1 MKYKL
6 ELYFNIVFLNNIGK
20 TYFQISQTLQIPFE
34 SVKSIMKRY
43 RKRGSPVPDHK
54 NCGRKVNENLKKEI
68 KQIQFENK
76 CFSLAQ
82 IKRNLEEKRIRIK
95 SRSTILNYRRI
106 LKMKRR
112 KISLIPYLTEAHIKK
127 RKDFCSKYANILD
140 QRYYSDES
148 TFEMN
153 YSKRGYVNY
162 IDRDEIKERADYSF
176 QKVFKF

>member
-43 RKRGSPVPDHK
+43 RKRESPVPDHK
-54 NCGRKVNENLKKEI
+54 NCGRKVSENLKKEI

-95 SRSTILNYRRI
+95 SRSTIIN
-106 LKMKRR
+106 
-112 KISLIPYLTEAHIKK
+112 
-127 RKDFCSKYANILD
+127 
-140 QRYYSDES
+140 
-148 TFEMN
+148 
-153 YSKRGYVNY
+153 
-162 IDRDEIKERADYSF
+162 
-176 QKVFKF
+176 